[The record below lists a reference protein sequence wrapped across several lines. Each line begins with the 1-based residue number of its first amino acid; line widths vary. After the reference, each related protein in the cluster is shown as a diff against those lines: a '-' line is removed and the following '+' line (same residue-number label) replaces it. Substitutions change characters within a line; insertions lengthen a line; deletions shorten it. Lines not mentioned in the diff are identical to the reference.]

1 MSKVLTPGRVRAV
14 SGRPLPRMPPA
25 TRHLSLA
32 LVLLLVF
39 IAAALAAQFWLE
51 RETRQLQAEGIAAK
65 RAQLLKA
72 LEVLPRPPAEWDADY
87 QRTLGAIL
95 GATVT
100 VRPANPAAAA
110 PARTAGQLAFDQ
122 ALPGD
127 PALAAHVTFAPAPTG
142 RLFILHQW
150 MIVAVLLLALLFL
163 LVAGLLSLPRRGGGD
178 GSAAPFLQSA
188 RREMRDLEQMARIS
202 VERGEA
208 LARESGA
215 RHRAEEDLELSRTLL
230 GQSRDERVRLGREL
244 HDNICQTLYA
254 VSLTLEGVRGRLTP
268 GAPGSAAERLDQCV
282 AELRRLNHEVRVYL
296 KGLEPDTLQRQ
307 RLAEAL
313 DAMLAAQV
321 RPESIRLVRDIDEEA
336 TALVPP
342 DQAAEVVNLLR
353 EAVSNSLKHSRA
365 RTLSVHARRGDG
377 CVVFAVHDDGLGF
390 DPATAVGQGHGLA
403 NMQARAEALGGS
415 VQVVSGGG
423 KGTRV
428 LLTLPVTSAA

>member
-51 RETRQLQAEGIAAK
+51 RETRHLQTEGIAAK
-65 RAQLLKA
+65 RAQFLKA
-72 LEVLPRPPAEWDADY
+72 LEVLPRPPAEWDAGY
-87 QRTLGAIL
+87 ERTLGAIL

-100 VRPANPAAAA
+100 LRPANPAEAAA
-110 PARTAGQLAFDQ
+110 ARAAGQLAFDQ
-122 ALPGD
+122 ALPGN
-127 PALAAHVTFAPAPTG
+127 PALAAHVTFAPPPTG

-163 LVAGLLSLPRRGGGD
+163 LIAVLLSLPRRGGVD
-178 GSAAPFLQSA
+178 GSAAPFIQTA
-188 RREMRDLEQMARIS
+188 RRDMRDLEQLARIS

-244 HDNICQTLYA
+244 HDNLCQTLYA
-254 VSLTLEGVRGRLTP
+254 VSLTLEGVRGRLAP
-268 GAPGSAAERLDQCV
+268 GAAGNPAERIDQCV

-296 KGLEPDTLQRQ
+296 KGLEPDTMQRQ
-307 RLAEAL
+307 RLVEAL
-313 DAMLAAQV
+313 DAMLDAQV

-336 TALVPP
+336 TALIPP

-390 DPATAVGQGHGLA
+390 DPAAAVGQGHGLA

>member
-1 MSKVLTPGRVRAV
+1 
-14 SGRPLPRMPPA
+14 MPPA

-51 RETRQLQAEGIAAK
+51 RETHRLQAEGIAAR
-65 RAQLLKA
+65 RAQLLTA
-72 LEVLPRPPAEWDADY
+72 LEVLPRAPAAWDADY
-87 QRTLGAIL
+87 RRTLGAIL

-100 VRPANPAAAA
+100 LRPAGAAAA
-110 PARTAGQLAFDQ
+110 PGARETGPLAFDQ

-127 PALAAHVTFAPAPTG
+127 PALVVHVTFAPPPTG
-142 RLFILHQW
+142 RLVILHQW
-150 MIVAVLLLALLFL
+150 MSVAVLLLALLFL
-163 LVAGLLSLPRRGGGD
+163 LVAVLLSLPRRGGDG
-178 GSAAPFLQSA
+178 GSAAPFLHSA
-188 RREMRDLEQMARIS
+188 RREMRDLEQLARIS

-215 RHRAEEDLELSRTLL
+215 RHRAEADLELSRTLL

-254 VSLTLEGVRGRLTP
+254 VSLTLEGVRGRVAP
-268 GAPGSAAERLDQCV
+268 GAPGSPAERLDQCV

-296 KGLEPDTLQRQ
+296 KGLEPETMQRQ
-307 RLAEAL
+307 RLVEAL

-321 RPESIRLVRDIDEEA
+321 RPESVQLVRNIDEEA
-336 TALVPP
+336 AALIPP
-342 DQAAEVVNLLR
+342 EQAAEVVSLLR
-353 EAVSNSLKHSRA
+353 EAVSNSLKHGRA
-365 RTLSVHARRGDG
+365 RTLTVHARRGEG

-390 DPATAVGQGHGLA
+390 DPAAAAGQGHGLA

-415 VQVVSGGG
+415 IQVVSGGG

-428 LLTLPVTSAA
+428 LLTLPVSSAA

>member
-1 MSKVLTPGRVRAV
+1 
-14 SGRPLPRMPPA
+14 MPPA

-51 RETRQLQAEGIAAK
+51 RETRHLQTEGIAAK
-65 RAQLLKA
+65 RAQFLKA
-72 LEVLPRPPAEWDADY
+72 LEVLPRPPAEWDAGY
-87 QRTLGAIL
+87 ERTLGAIL

-100 VRPANPAAAA
+100 LRPANPAEAAA
-110 PARTAGQLAFDQ
+110 ARAAGQLAFDQ
-122 ALPGD
+122 ALPGN
-127 PALAAHVTFAPAPTG
+127 PALAAHVTFAPPPTG

-163 LVAGLLSLPRRGGGD
+163 LIAVLLSLPRRGGVD
-178 GSAAPFLQSA
+178 GSAAPFIQTA
-188 RREMRDLEQMARIS
+188 RRDMRDLEQLARIS

-244 HDNICQTLYA
+244 HDNLCQTLYA
-254 VSLTLEGVRGRLTP
+254 VSLTLEGVRGRLAP
-268 GAPGSAAERLDQCV
+268 GAAGNPAERIDQCV

-296 KGLEPDTLQRQ
+296 KGLEPDTMQRQ
-307 RLAEAL
+307 RLVEAL
-313 DAMLAAQV
+313 DAMLDAQV

-336 TALVPP
+336 TALIPP

-390 DPATAVGQGHGLA
+390 DPAAAVGQGHGLA